1 MSHVHIGRS
10 ERRESGRTTHW
21 DVMGM
26 ATILL
31 VSGSPSPNA
40 PTARLLDHVEI
51 LLEGHKVHSLAV
63 RDLPTVSLLS
73 GDMLDPAIRHAVE
86 LIARADGVIVAS
98 PVYRAA
104 YSGLVQSL
112 LNLLDKTALTGK
124 VVLPLAN
131 GGTQGHL
138 VAIEYALRPL
148 LAARGATDVVPGHF
162 VRDAEI
168 TEGLSAEVQAEL
180 TGTVARFTHAL
191 PENRGLATAS

>member
-1 MSHVHIGRS
+1 MVPPLRTK
-10 ERRESGRTTHW
+10 RRG
-21 DVMGM
+21 VIGM

-31 VSGSPSPNA
+31 VSGSPA
-40 PTARLLDHVEI
+40 PTAPTGLLLDHVEN
-51 LLEGHKVHSLAV
+51 LLEGHHVHLLAV

-73 GDMLDPAIRHAVE
+73 GDMLDPAIRHAAE
-86 LIARADGVIVAS
+86 LVARADGVVVAS

-112 LNLLDKTALTGK
+112 LNLLDKAALAGK

-138 VAIEYALRPL
+138 IAIEYALRPL

-162 VRDAEI
+162 ISDAEI
-168 TEGLSAEVQAEL
+168 EGGLSPTAQTDLNTV
-180 TGTVARFTHAL
+180 VARFTHAL
-191 PENRGLATAS
+191 PENPSLATAS